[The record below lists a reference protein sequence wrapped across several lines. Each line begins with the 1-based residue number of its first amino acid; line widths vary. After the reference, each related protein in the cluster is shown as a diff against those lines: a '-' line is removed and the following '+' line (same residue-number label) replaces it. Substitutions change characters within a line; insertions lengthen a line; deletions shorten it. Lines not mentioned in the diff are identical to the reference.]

1 LKKLA
6 RKGLRPYVLFFE
18 AADEVL
24 QRRFS
29 ETRRPHPAD
38 KGKGLLAAIQAER
51 KAMQK
56 VRAKADLIIDTSEQT
71 VHTLRHLL
79 VQKFSPTE
87 EGAPLNVQ
95 IISFGHKFGTP
106 RQVDLLF
113 DVRHLPNP
121 YFVSELRNL
130 PGSHRNVVKFLEKQ
144 PEVTETTERFADL
157 LNYLLPLYKREG
169 KSYLTIGVGCTGG
182 RHRSVMIANRLAKAL
197 NNKDGFEVSVLHRDV
212 QK

>member
-1 LKKLA
+1 
-6 RKGLRPYVLFFE
+6 VLLFLE
-18 AADEVL
+18 ANDAAL
-24 QRRFS
+24 LRRFS
-29 ETRRPHPAD
+29 ETRRPHPND
-38 KGKGLLAAIQAER
+38 KGKGLLAAIKSER

-56 VRAKADLIIDTSEQT
+56 VRATADLIIDTSEQT

-79 VQKFSPTE
+79 IQTFSHTE

-95 IISFGHKFGTP
+95 IVSFGHKFGVP

-130 PGSHRNVVKFLEKQ
+130 PGTHRKVISFLEKQ
-144 PEVTETTERFADL
+144 PEVKETASRFTDL
-157 LNYLLPLYKREG
+157 LNYLIPLYKREG

-182 RHRSVMIANRLAKAL
+182 RHRSVMIANSLAKSL
-197 NNKDGFEVSVLHRDV
+197 RGDGVEISVSHRDV